1 MTASGKNTRQK
12 SKASTPGAARA
23 PQKNLE
29 ESQKALQIMEELF
42 QAVIDNSLAA
52 ITVRDL
58 EGRYLYVNSQAEAN
72 LGLKRGEI
80 IGKTV
85 GEISSQIDPQ
95 QIAAD
100 DKALLASSQALK
112 FENTVNLAGGPHTF
126 LSNRFLI
133 RDEQGQPFAI
143 GSIAT
148 DITDIRRAEQQLRAS
163 EERFRVLSNA
173 SFEGLALQEGG
184 HLIEANQ
191 TLAGMFGYSREE
203 LLAKSPDD
211 LIAPESREKFR
222 ERLANFSEEPVELYV
237 LNKDGTRLLVEA
249 RSREVEYQ
257 GRPVRLTAV
266 RDITELRRI
275 EQEGRE
281 SDERFQVLSEA
292 SFEGL
297 IISHQSQIIMA
308 NRPAAQMYGYTM
320 AELLK
325 MPIERLIAAED
336 APTLTWHLAN
346 GDNQP
351 VEVTALRKDGTRFP
365 VEIQSRKISY
375 KGHQVRITAWRDITA
390 HKKAEAALRESQERF
405 KSAFELSGIGMA
417 LIDLEGRYLQVNQAL
432 CDMLGYSEAELLLTN
447 FQAITHPSDLNNDL
461 EHIKQLLTNQTSSYD
476 IEKRYLHK
484 NDAIIW
490 VLLTRSLVRDNR
502 GQPLYFISQVQDITE
517 RKRSE
522 QALRLSEAR
531 FSGIIKSATDAIITL
546 NPQQRIVLF
555 NRAAEQMFGRT
566 AEAVLG
572 ERVDILLP
580 ERFRPMHSQHIRDFA
595 RTGVSARSMTSPFS
609 TLAALRANGEE
620 FPIEATISQV
630 EAESQKFFTVI
641 IRDVSEREK
650 SDKALR
656 DKEEQL
662 RQSQKMEAVGRL
674 AGGVAHD
681 FNNLLTVIVNYSEFM
696 ASQPNDTALV
706 KEGAEEILAAVARAS
721 ALTRQLMSFSRQQV
735 LQPRLITMDEV
746 VENTSKMLQ
755 RLIGED
761 IELLLRLNAASGRI
775 LIDPVQI
782 EQVILN
788 LAVNARDAMPRG
800 GKLIIETS
808 EVVLDDAYTST
819 HLEAAPGPFSV
830 LSVSDTGFGMAEEVK
845 AHIFEPFF
853 TTKEKGKGTG
863 LGLATVYGIVQQHK
877 GTIWIYSE
885 LGLGTTFKI
894 YFPHSQEGATTP
906 TSKVEINETHLEG
919 HETILLVE
927 DERQIR
933 SLARRLL
940 EEKGYNV
947 LEAQNGLEALE
958 YIEHY
963 TKPIDMVLSDVVMP
977 KMGGRALEEKLRELR
992 PEIRFVYMSGYTG
1005 WSSES
1010 DEAYLSQTANF
1021 LEKPFNSKSL
1031 LTKVREIFNSEKV

>member
-1 MTASGKNTRQK
+1 
-12 SKASTPGAARA
+12 
-23 PQKNLE
+23 
-29 ESQKALQIMEELF
+29 MEELF

-52 ITVRDL
+52 ISVRDL

-72 LGLKRGEI
+72 LSLKRAEI
-80 IGKTV
+80 IGKTL
-85 GEISSQIDPQ
+85 GELSPKMDPQ
-95 QIAAD
+95 QIETED
-100 DKALLASSQALK
+100 RVLLATGQALK
-112 FENTVNLAGGPHTF
+112 FENTIDLADGPHTF

-133 RDEQGQPFAI
+133 RDEEGQIFAI
-143 GSIAT
+143 ASIAT
-148 DITDIRRAEQQLRAS
+148 DITDIRRAEQQLRES

-173 SFEGLALQEGG
+173 SFEGLVLQEGG
-184 HLIEANQ
+184 NIIEANQ
-191 TLAGMFGYSREE
+191 TLANMFGYSREE
-203 LLAKSPDD
+203 LLTKSPTE
-211 LIAPESREKFR
+211 LVAPESLEKFR
-222 ERLANFSEEPVELYV
+222 ERLAYFSEEPLELYV
-237 LNKDGTRLLVEA
+237 LSKYGTRFLVEA

-257 GRPVRLTAV
+257 GHTGRLTAV

-275 EQEGRE
+275 EQENRE
-281 SDERFQVLSEA
+281 SEERFQVLSEA

-297 IISHQSQIIMA
+297 IISRQSHIIMA
-308 NRPAAQMYGYTM
+308 NHAAAEMYGYSM
-320 AELLK
+320 AELLEI
-325 MPIERLIAAED
+325 PVERLVVPEELPVFIQHFARG
-336 APTLTWHLAN
+336 N
-346 GDNQP
+346 NQP
-351 VEVTALRKDGTRFP
+351 VEIMASRKDGTRFP
-365 VEIQSRKISY
+365 LEIQSRKMSY
-375 KGHQVRITAWRDITA
+375 KGQSAWISAWRDITA
-390 HKKAEAALRESQERF
+390 RKRVEADLQESQVRF
-405 KSAFELSGIGMA
+405 KNAFELSGIGMA

-432 CDMLGYSEAELLLTN
+432 CNMLGYDKEDLLQTN

-461 EHIKQLLTNQTSSYD
+461 EHIKQLLTNRASSYD

-484 NDAIIW
+484 NDSIIW
-490 VLLTRSLVRDNR
+490 VLLTRSLVRDYR

-555 NRAAEQMFGRT
+555 NRAAEQMFGRR
-566 AEAVLG
+566 ADDILG
-572 ERVDILLP
+572 ERVDVLIP

-609 TLAALRANGEE
+609 KLSALRASGEE

-630 EAESQKFFTVI
+630 EAEGQKFFTVI
-641 IRDVSEREK
+641 IRDISEREK

-696 ASQPNDTALV
+696 ASQPNDTKLV
-706 KEGAEEILAAVARAS
+706 KEGTEEILAAVMRAS
-721 ALTRQLMSFSRQQV
+721 ALTRQLMTFSRQQV
-735 LQPRLITMDEV
+735 LQPRLITLDDV

-761 IELLLRLNAASGRI
+761 IELLIRLNAASGQL

-808 EVVLDDAYTST
+808 EVVLDEAYAST
-819 HLEAAPGPFSV
+819 HLEAEPGLFSV
-830 LSVSDTGFGMAEEVK
+830 LSVSDTGFGMAEDVK
-845 AHIFEPFF
+845 EHIFEPFF
-853 TTKEKGKGTG
+853 TTKENGKGTG
-863 LGLATVYGIVQQHK
+863 LGLATVYGIVQQNK
-877 GTIWIYSE
+877 GAIWIYSE

-894 YFPHSQEGATTP
+894 YFPHAQEGNTDPTP
-906 TSKVEINETHLEG
+906 RAEISEAHLEG
-919 HETILLVE
+919 NETILLVE
-927 DERQIR
+927 DEHQIR
-933 SLARRLL
+933 LLARRLL
-940 EEKGYNV
+940 ENKGYNV

-963 TKPIDMVLSDVVMP
+963 TQPIDLVLSDVVMP

-1005 WSSES
+1005 WSSDT

-1031 LTKVREIFNSEKV
+1031 LAKVREILNNEKV